1 MQHLAVNVTQLFSAQ
16 GSHVSVPTA
25 AKLNK
30 GAFYLQAIQVNR
42 YKGIEF
48 SGAPVGKLTPRGKLF
63 FF

>member
-42 YKGIEF
+42 YKGI
-48 SGAPVGKLTPRGKLF
+48 
-63 FF
+63 